1 MKTLETLQAEFI
13 RDITSMRGLFHTI
26 SKSEV
31 KRRLDEIID
40 FFDKQRYIQE
50 IPYIGVSQWRNYG
63 IKYKYYDYFEKKAL
77 KEQKKTLRKR
87 HFQEFLIM
95 ANKMEKKDW
104 SFNKFLKYMCLI
116 NEKTDEEL
124 RLLTKK
130 L

>member
-13 RDITSMRGLFHTI
+13 RDMTSMRGLFHII

-31 KRRLDEIID
+31 KRRLDEIIEVASD
-40 FFDKQRYIQE
+40 RPTS
-50 IPYIGVSQWRNYG
+50 IPMGISQWRNHG

-104 SFNKFLKYMCLI
+104 SFNKFLKYMYLI
-116 NEKTDEEL
+116 NEKTDGEL

-130 L
+130 GE